1 MPDPE
6 SILASEVGHR
16 RLEKRAGAKRRS
28 GGEGVEWGE
37 DGGGGMEKVLDME
50 GRQVVQLGMLVAPKG
65 VG

>member
-1 MPDPE
+1 M
-6 SILASEVGHR
+6 
-16 RLEKRAGAKRRS
+16 
-28 GGEGVEWGE
+28 GE